1 MTLFNTK
8 KLRQTCAILILMG
21 AVLVL
26 DITLQV
32 VGKDE
37 IMRLAN
43 IILSGISACTATT
56 LYFKSRIVN
65 CDSIE
70 DVMDTAEENFCD
82 RNNSILL
89 ALASLGFLIWAL

>member
-32 VGKDE
+32 VSKDE

-43 IILSGISACTATT
+43 IILFGISACTAAI
-56 LYFKSRIVN
+56 LFFKSRIVN

-89 ALASLGFLIWAL
+89 SLASLGFLIWAF